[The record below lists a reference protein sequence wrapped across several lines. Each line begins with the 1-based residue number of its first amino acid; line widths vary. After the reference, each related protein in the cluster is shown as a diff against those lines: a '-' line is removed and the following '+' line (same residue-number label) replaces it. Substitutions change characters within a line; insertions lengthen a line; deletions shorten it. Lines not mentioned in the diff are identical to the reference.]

1 MQELTSKKKM
11 LEIFS
16 QAVSEPQIEDLSSTG
31 TKHDRWG
38 LIIFN
43 NSYSTFDEVIFGLMK
58 ATGCD
63 AQEAAIEA
71 WEAHTHGWAWVHFS
85 SQEECE
91 RAGQVMEGIGV
102 RTEVRRE
109 WESE

>member
-1 MQELTSKKKM
+1 MQELCSTTQM
-11 LEIFS
+11 PETLGP
-16 QAVSEPQIEDLSSTG
+16 AVSEPQIDDLSSIG
-31 TKHDRWG
+31 SQQDRWG

-43 NSYSTFDEVIFGLMK
+43 NSYTTFDEVIFGLMR
-58 ATGCD
+58 ATQCD
-63 AQEAAIEA
+63 AKEAAIEV

-85 SQEECE
+85 SREECE
-91 RAGQVMEGIGV
+91 RAGQVMEAIGV